1 MSRPRVRSGRSRWAT
16 SIVILLLA
24 AGGAL
29 AWRTST
35 KHAPK
40 SQVQVTT
47 ATRGEFVV
55 TLLAEGTLQ
64 SDNSVVVRTGKAP
77 GQLTSIANDGMLL
90 RAGDVFCRIDARDLL
105 RKQTDNELAA
115 KQAQEEIERQRD
127 NAQQQYEN
135 EQRQLDQAEKDYK
148 VWLDSTGMTTK
159 QAGDQLAFDTAEGER
174 LRLEA
179 DRSQR
184 MAAKGYQ
191 AGSEADVAKAAYDAQ
206 TFKVEQSTK
215 DLELNKRQ
223 IASQRRQHESMV
235 SNARRRTEISHN
247 HIKEHVQHAQ
257 QRAEVAVKELETVRT
272 ALADAVITAPAAGT
286 VSLFSTW
293 RGGERRSWRE
303 GDQVA
308 SGTPLGSISG
318 SENMSVRC
326 RIRENNIAAVR
337 KGQEAEIEFQS
348 LVGKNFPGVVSSV
361 GTVARE
367 VWVWEDPTAEANERV
382 FDVVVK
388 VKQTP
393 GGSLKPGLNAKT
405 RIIVKRLPNVL
416 AVPLDAV
423 FERSGKSLVYVNK
436 GDSFVPREVKTGE
449 RNDMA
454 VEVRSGLSAGEVI
467 AMSDPTRYPTKP
479 AGPAPSEA
487 EGKNR

>member
-1 MSRPRVRSGRSRWAT
+1 MSRRYAIT
-16 SIVILLLA
+16 IVILLLA

-29 AWRTST
+29 AWRASA
-35 KHAPK
+35 KRAPK
-40 SQVQVTT
+40 SQVQATT
-47 ATRGEFVV
+47 ATRGEFVI

-77 GQLTSIANDGMLL
+77 GQLTSVASDGTVLP
-90 RAGDVFCRIDARDLL
+90 AGDVFCRIDARDLM
-105 RKQTDNELAA
+105 RKQTDAELAA
-115 KQAQEEIERQRD
+115 KQAQEEIDRQRD

-135 EQRQLDQAEKDYK
+135 EQRSLDQAEKDYK
-148 VWLDSTGMTTK
+148 VWLDSTGMTIK
-159 QAGDQLAFDTAEGER
+159 QAQDQLAFDTAEAER

-179 DRSQR
+179 DRAQR

-206 TFKVEQSTK
+206 RFKVEQSAK
-215 DLELNKRQ
+215 DLELSKRQ
-223 IASQRRQHESMV
+223 IATQRRQRETMV
-235 SNARRRTEISHN
+235 ANARRRTSISRS
-247 HIKEHVQHAQ
+247 HIQQHVEHAQ
-257 QRAEVAVKELETVRT
+257 QRAKVAAKELETIRT
-272 ALADAVITAPAAGT
+272 ALADAVITAPVAGT

-318 SENMSVRC
+318 SGSMSVRC
-326 RIRENNIAAVR
+326 RIKENSIAAVR

-348 LVGKNFPGVVSSV
+348 LAGKNYKGVISSV
-361 GTVARE
+361 GTVARQ

-388 VKQTP
+388 VTQTP

-405 RIIVKRLPNVL
+405 RITIKRLPDVVS
-416 AVPLDAV
+416 VPLDAV
-423 FERSGKSLVYVNK
+423 FERSGKSLVYIK
-436 GDSFVPREVKTGE
+436 QDDRFTPREVKTGE

-454 VEVRSGLSAGEVI
+454 VEVRSGLSAGEVV
-467 AMSDPTRYPTKP
+467 ALSDPTRYPTKP
-479 AGPAPSEA
+479 TGPAPSEA
-487 EGKNR
+487 EGKSR